1 MHDEAFFQ
9 VSWKSS
15 LEVFIVNSFY
25 TSNLIES
32 ILIKLTFNQNM
43 NTSFGL
49 YYADKVL
56 YYFIN
61 KKLQIKKYVQ

>member
-43 NTSFGL
+43 NISFGL
-49 YYADKVL
+49 YYTDEIL
-56 YYFIN
+56 DYFIN
-61 KKLQIKKYVQ
+61 KKL